1 MSQARR
7 YRDRGRHSAPLRG
20 RQQILFS
27 DKQPPHPW
35 AHSAGTL
42 SLAGGRDNMWSGF
55 RRISRS
61 YDAVADAYETRF
73 LDELRRKPRDR
84 EWLDRFA
91 AAVGCVILDVGC
103 GPGQVGAYVRSQG
116 RTVIGVDGSAA
127 MARLATGRLNAAVVA
142 DMRSLPFAAN
152 VVGGIAAF
160 YSVIHLQRTDR
171 RRAFEE
177 FSRALRP
184 GGHLLVTA
192 QEGDGDV
199 DVREFLGEPV
209 RLTAAFWLFD
219 DLIATAHSVGF
230 SVLHAARYEP
240 YLSEGSSFRL
250 FLHAVRS

>member
-1 MSQARR
+1 VAF
-7 YRDRGRHSAPLRG
+7 DE
-20 RQQILFS
+20 
-27 DKQPPHPW
+27 
-35 AHSAGTL
+35 
-42 SLAGGRDNMWSGF
+42 
-55 RRISRS
+55 ISRS
-61 YDAVADAYETRF
+61 YDAVADAYEKRF
-73 LDELRRKPRDR
+73 LDELRGKPRDR

-103 GPGQVGAYVRSQG
+103 GPGQVGAYLRNQG

-127 MARLATGRLNAAVVA
+127 MTRLATGRLNAAVVA

-152 VVGGIAAF
+152 VVYGIAAF

-184 GGHLLVTA
+184 SGHLLVTA

-209 RLTAAFWLFD
+209 PLTAAFWLLD